1 MKKNVFI
8 HLNVLNFFSDN
19 GENIVHTYD
28 ENDYIQNSRTLELE
42 VEVVPVVAVLT
53 TERASEPGIDVE
65 KELDTTIESQIVE
78 PVEVQLARPDTVA
91 FSNSLFDKQKEN
103 QQPNAS
109 VTSSEGVQR
118 LVFSYLMSHLLSIL
132 NVSFRFLIHI
142 DHAQQ

>member
-109 VTSSEGVQR
+109 VTSSEEVQR

>member
-28 ENDYIQNSRTLELE
+28 ENDYFQNSRTLELE

-109 VTSSEGVQR
+109 VTSSEEVQR